1 MGSSLKGG
9 EEKIEEV
16 RVGLLGFKRDVEGLK
31 GKVESRRLEAQGL
44 IDERRKIR
52 KDVQLGRSLLEV
64 DQRLEELEERLMVNS
79 NGAIS
84 PAQVDEERFDFSESD
99 DESEEEEVPSAI
111 STPKLRRRVH
121 QYMNVVIMME
131 RVGVEHP
138 FISKQE
144 DRVLKIRQTILLDLS
159 SALSQS
165 RGASDRDKDRRLQVL
180 GLYRE
185 MGETAE
191 AVKLLQEK
199 V

>member
-99 DESEEEEVPSAI
+99 DESEEEEMPSAI
-111 STPKLRRRVH
+111 STPKLRRRVQ